1 MTISCSDIQE
11 QDHAMTEISRIALV
25 TGANQGIGLQIAT
38 DLAASGV
45 TVLLASRNLAS
56 GKSAAQT
63 VSGDVHPIQL
73 DVTDEASI
81 RAAVAQVERQFGRLD
96 ILLNNAAIS
105 RANGE
110 EAETMQTYIQR
121 SRASLISVDE
131 VRTIWET
138 NVFGVL
144 AVTQAFLSLLR
155 KSEGARIVNVS
166 SSLGSLAINATPHPY
181 RATFNPGYG
190 ASKTA
195 LNAITLAFAI
205 DLEAEGIRVN
215 AVSPG
220 FTKTALNNY
229 EGTET
234 VKQGAA
240 EAVRIALLG
249 SDGPTGTFTASGN
262 ETYPW

>member
-1 MTISCSDIQE
+1 
-11 QDHAMTEISRIALV
+11 MTENARIALV

-38 DLAASGV
+38 DLAASGL
-45 TVLLASRNLAS
+45 TVLLASRNLDR
-56 GKSAAQT
+56 GKSAAQAIA
-63 VSGDVHPIQL
+63 GDVHPVQL

-81 RAAVAQVERQFGRLD
+81 RAAVAQVEQQFGRLD
-96 ILLNNAAIS
+96 ILINNAAIS
-105 RANGE
+105 RANGPDV
-110 EAETMQTYIQR
+110 ETMQDYIQR
-121 SRASLISVDE
+121 SRATLISVDE

-144 AVTQAFLSLLR
+144 AVTQAFVPLLR
-155 KSEGARIVNVS
+155 KSKAARIVNVS
-166 SSLGSLAINATPHPY
+166 SGLGSLTVNATPHPY

-205 DLEAEGIRVN
+205 DLEAEGIKVN
-215 AVSPG
+215 AVTPG
-220 FTKTALNNY
+220 YTSTALNNY

-234 VKQGAA
+234 VQQGAA

-249 SDGPTGTFTASGN
+249 SDGPTGTFTGSIN

>member
-1 MTISCSDIQE
+1 
-11 QDHAMTEISRIALV
+11 MTENSRIALV

-45 TVLLASRNLAS
+45 AVLLASRNLDR
-56 GKSAAQT
+56 GKSAAQ
-63 VSGDVHPIQL
+63 SIDGDVHPIQL

-96 ILLNNAAIS
+96 ILINNAAIS
-105 RANGE
+105 RANGD
-110 EAETMQTYIQR
+110 EAETMQDYIQR
-121 SRASLISVDE
+121 SRATLISVDE

-144 AVTQAFLSLLR
+144 SVTQAFVPLLR
-155 KSEGARIVNVS
+155 KSKSARIVNVS
-166 SSLGSLAINATPHPY
+166 SSLGSLAINAVPHPY

-205 DLEAEGIRVN
+205 DLEVEGIKVN

-220 FTKTALNNY
+220 FTKTALTNY
-229 EGTET
+229 EGPET
-234 VKQGAA
+234 VQQGAA
-240 EAVRIALLG
+240 EAVRVALLG
-249 SDGPTGTFTASGN
+249 GDGPTGTFTGSVN